1 MSSDEQSAEGGNP
14 TGNPDGN
21 PSGNPGGNSTGG
33 RPRKD
38 PRERRS
44 LTHGLRLSPNEK
56 EELEERAE
64 EAGLSLS
71 AYLRRRGLGKPMKAQ
86 IEKKA
91 IKEINKVG
99 VNLNQLAR
107 WANQGKG
114 RAVESEIEDAIRE
127 LKWLIRDLRR

>member
-1 MSSDEQSAEGGNP
+1 
-14 TGNPDGN
+14 
-21 PSGNPGGNSTGG
+21 
-33 RPRKD
+33 
-38 PRERRS
+38 
-44 LTHGLRLSPNEK
+44 
-56 EELEERAE
+56 
-64 EAGLSLS
+64 
-71 AYLRRRGLGKPMKAQ
+71 MKAQ

-91 IKEINKVG
+91 IKQINKVG

>member
-1 MSSDEQSAEGGNP
+1 MASDEESA
-14 TGNPDGN
+14 DGDR
-21 PSGNPGGNSTGG
+21 PTGG

-44 LTHGLRLSPNEK
+44 LTHGLRLSPREK
-56 EELEERAE
+56 EALEERAE
-64 EAGLSLS
+64 EAGLNLS

-91 IKEINKVG
+91 LKEINAVG

-107 WANQGKG
+107 WANEGKG

>member
-1 MSSDEQSAEGGNP
+1 MSSDEQGAEEGNP
-14 TGNPDGN
+14 RGNPDGN
-21 PSGNPGGNSTGG
+21 PSGNSTGG

-71 AYLRRRGLGKPMKAQ
+71 AYLRRCGLGKPMKTQ

-91 IKEINKVG
+91 LKEINKVG